1 MIADKPSISA
11 FAPLCKKGKVMGQ
24 IRRYTESI
32 KRKGECL
39 MIYACQTK
47 CCHFLFLASD
57 RAQTC
62 PDCGHKRIRPATRSE
77 RAEFFR
83 LCAEKEDIRKTS

>member
-1 MIADKPSISA
+1 
-11 FAPLCKKGKVMGQ
+11 
-24 IRRYTESI
+24 
-32 KRKGECL
+32 

-47 CCHFLFLASD
+47 CCHYLFLGSD

-62 PDCGHKRIRPATRSE
+62 PDCGHKHIRPATRSE

-83 LCAEKEDIRKTS
+83 LCAEKDEVRRTS